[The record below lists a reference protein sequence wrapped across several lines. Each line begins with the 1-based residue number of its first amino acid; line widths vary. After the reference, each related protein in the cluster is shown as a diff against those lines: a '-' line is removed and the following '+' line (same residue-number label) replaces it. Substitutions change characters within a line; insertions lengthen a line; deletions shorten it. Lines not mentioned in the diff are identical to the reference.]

1 MGEPELNE
9 VKTDIALIKKDISQ
23 IERLFSKLDKSID
36 IVTALSKS
44 IAIQENTINAHDRRL
59 VDIDFKITQCY
70 RDDDKFRREL
80 QIQLTEQKESNI
92 SAREAKHK
100 EVMQSI
106 KMLHDEFKKDNDEQD
121 ARISKLEELKW
132 WSMGVGASL
141 VAFATF
147 IWQAFFG

>member
-1 MGEPELNE
+1 
-9 VKTDIALIKKDISQ
+9 
-23 IERLFSKLDKSID
+23 
-36 IVTALSKS
+36 
-44 IAIQENTINAHDRRL
+44 
-59 VDIDFKITQCY
+59 
-70 RDDDKFRREL
+70 L

-92 SAREAKHK
+92 SAREAKHR